1 MSGDLLPS
9 DFETDNIP
17 AEEDGRETTSG
28 PAATTHYE
36 DFKIFFSLA
45 TEASGYLKAVYRND
59 PTATGAKYIS
69 DRIAEAVKRISEN
82 PLTSGPAASECPTC
96 AHRKKHFGWSAAFLC
111 TDPWHETNA
120 RASFTGP
127 AASAEHRCQELIV
140 CNETREHAIHDP
152 AERHHPFK
160 ESVESRTQGMSAER
174 FYDSQQKFD
183 FLCNRS
189 HKSIMEFAEAYCEQ
203 ETARLRA
210 ELETEQQ
217 DYGRLVKVLEKAEAE
232 RDGLRE
238 ALRKYGRHMPEC
250 TSAFIKLPCNC
261 GFEALIAAAPT
272 KETDSPK

>member
-152 AERHHPFK
+152 AEGHRPFK
-160 ESVESRTQGMSAER
+160 ESAEPRTQGMSAKPRHWDVELFWR
-174 FYDSQQKFD
+174 EWANQQYFTIAITDNIKHVAK
-183 FLCNRS
+183 C
-189 HKSIMEFAEAYCEQ
+189 FAISFCEQ
-203 ETARLRA
+203 ETIR
-210 ELETEQQ
+210 
-217 DYGRLVKVLEKAEAE
+217 
-232 RDGLRE
+232 LRE
-238 ALRKYGRHMPEC
+238 ALRHAQSTVGFFASVIKSGERW
-250 TSAFIKLPCNC
+250 SATCQ
-261 GFEALIAAAPT
+261 EALDKVSSAAAPT
-272 KETDSPK
+272 KKTDSPK

>member
-1 MSGDLLPS
+1 MTNQ
-9 DFETDNIP
+9 EANIIIG
-17 AEEDGRETTSG
+17 ACTILDVIKSEWGAAWSEWDQSVRDGLS
-28 PAATTHYE
+28 
-36 DFKIFFSLA
+36 KMLA
-45 TEASGYLKAVYRND
+45 TIY
-59 PTATGAKYIS
+59 
-69 DRIAEAVKRISEN
+69 
-82 PLTSGPAASECPTC
+82 
-96 AHRKKHFGWSAAFLC
+96 SAREI
-111 TDPWHETNA
+111 DETEICEEVTVPDNNG
-120 RASFTGP
+120 SQ
-127 AASAEHRCQELIV
+127 SAE
-140 CNETREHAIHDP
+140 P
-152 AERHHPFK
+152 
-160 ESVESRTQGMSAER
+160 RTQGMSAER

>member
-1 MSGDLLPS
+1 
-9 DFETDNIP
+9 
-17 AEEDGRETTSG
+17 
-28 PAATTHYE
+28 
-36 DFKIFFSLA
+36 
-45 TEASGYLKAVYRND
+45 
-59 PTATGAKYIS
+59 
-69 DRIAEAVKRISEN
+69 
-82 PLTSGPAASECPTC
+82 
-96 AHRKKHFGWSAAFLC
+96 
-111 TDPWHETNA
+111 
-120 RASFTGP
+120 
-127 AASAEHRCQELIV
+127 LIV